1 MICGH
6 AHLYQ
11 RVVRQDTGQDIP
23 YVLTGA
29 GGYAITPSEEVGK
42 SYMAQLTR
50 NGLHLANKMY
60 KSGYVRATVTSPSNG
75 DPTLRFEYHSVEPS
89 STGPD
94 DVCTVNLPDQQV
106 GMMHGKSVGSRSSPG
121 SLAMLAAMRRA
132 SSRVSQLGGRVR
144 STPNRSRP
152 HSITSSAPTS
162 SEVGISIPSV
172 FALLRLMVSLIVV
185 GW

>member
-1 MICGH
+1 MSIIGLYSDCGESLGWLNDQQLIFLYQELVRLKGLRKSGMPAIILAIHHFPRWFPGQKDPTSNAIDATCKKAAFWPAAVICGH

-42 SYMAQLTR
+42 SYMAQLMR

-94 DVCTVNLPDQQV
+94 DVCTVNLRTNKLV
-106 GMMHGKSVGSRSSPG
+106 
-121 SLAMLAAMRRA
+121 
-132 SSRVSQLGGRVR
+132 
-144 STPNRSRP
+144 
-152 HSITSSAPTS
+152 
-162 SEVGISIPSV
+162 
-172 FALLRLMVSLIVV
+172 
-185 GW
+185 